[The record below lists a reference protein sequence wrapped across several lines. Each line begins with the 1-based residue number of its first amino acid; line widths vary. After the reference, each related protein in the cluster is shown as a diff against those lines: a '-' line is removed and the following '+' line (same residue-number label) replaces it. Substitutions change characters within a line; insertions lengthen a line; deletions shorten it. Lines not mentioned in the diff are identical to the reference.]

1 MVNGAVLVNYL
12 VHRLHAILCQTFTT
26 HAIQGGNDRIDLSVE
41 NYLQEFFTNETWP
54 KDKTGK
60 DEAIATVAGKFAR
73 NSFWPTGD
81 NRAHTLFL
89 FSYWIFFV
97 ILLPPVS
104 FEIKPLIITFAVY
117 GVAAY
122 LLMNATFWTL
132 KWALR
137 YVDDILVVER
147 GELSEEIVEHDEKS
161 NVSVFISYRR
171 SDSAPYAR
179 SIHKYLCD
187 HFQKENIFMDI
198 DSIEPGV
205 KFGLEIEKA
214 LDKVDAVIALIGKEW
229 MSMMDENGNPRI
241 NDPEDMVQ
249 FEIATALKLG
259 KRVFPILVEGAEM
272 PVEKDLPIT
281 IKELAQINAIELSD
295 HRWDYDIDLLMN
307 ALNSAN

>member
-1 MVNGAVLVNYL
+1 
-12 VHRLHAILCQTFTT
+12 
-26 HAIQGGNDRIDLSVE
+26 
-41 NYLQEFFTNETWP
+41 
-54 KDKTGK
+54 
-60 DEAIATVAGKFAR
+60 
-73 NSFWPTGD
+73 
-81 NRAHTLFL
+81 
-89 FSYWIFFV
+89 V